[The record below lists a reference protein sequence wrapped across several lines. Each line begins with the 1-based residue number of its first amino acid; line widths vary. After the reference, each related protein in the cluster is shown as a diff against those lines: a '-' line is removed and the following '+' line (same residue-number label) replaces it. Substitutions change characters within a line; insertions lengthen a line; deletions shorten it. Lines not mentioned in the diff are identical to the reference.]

1 MTLELG
7 SQKESSL
14 TRVSLGLSFPKYRD
28 LWRFRAPLTAGEIR
42 RTERWLATAR
52 VALTISTLIT
62 LWMEPGRGVVYSFW
76 LYWLLTIYLVHAV
89 VVMLLVRFRNRS
101 TRAFRLVVHSADI
114 LWPVLISL
122 FTTSERGPFFLFFVF
137 VMAAAA
143 YRWGLWETVGT
154 AITAVVLLWLEGWVV
169 NAGLEQAS
177 DAWFRATH
185 LPRLVLG
192 VKHID
197 PQQLFMFSVY
207 LMVLGLLLGY
217 MSENEKKLRAERV
230 VITRVLGSARVEAG
244 LTHTMQEILGE
255 VLSLYGARRVMS
267 ASQEGNSYRVFLADV
282 HRSSEGT
289 PLLRWRDA
297 LPDTEAV
304 YLFDSPADAFY
315 ARRSSR
321 GGNGRPI
328 DAVLL
333 DSAGHRLRD
342 ADAFFLDGLLR
353 AETFQSLASVAFGFG
368 KEWSG
373 RVFIFDPER
382 IGDPEEELRFL
393 QEFAQQVGP
402 AIYNVYLMRRL
413 RERAGAVERARFA
426 RELHDGAIQ
435 SLIAVEMQ
443 LDVVRRQSGQQPVV
457 TSELSRIQKL
467 LREEVLKLRELMQTM
482 KSFEVDGERLPGFMA
497 DTVERF
503 RRETG
508 ISAEFA
514 SELQKV
520 DLPQKVCREL
530 ARIVQES
537 LVNVRKH
544 SGARHVLVRLAHRA
558 GNLQLTVEDD
568 GRGFSFSGRLSEAE
582 LAGTGKGP
590 AVIRERVRLLAGELT
605 IESNPGHG
613 ARVEVRIPAPRKSDN
628 G

>member
-1 MTLELG
+1 
-7 SQKESSL
+7 L
-14 TRVSLGLSFPKYRD
+14 TILRYRD
-28 LWRFRAPLTAGEIR
+28 LRRFRAPLTSGEIR

-52 VALTISTLIT
+52 VALTIATLIT
-62 LWMEPGRGVVYSFW
+62 LWMEPGRSVVYSFW
-76 LYWLLTIYLVHAV
+76 LYWLLTVYLVHAV
-89 VVMLLVRFRNRS
+89 VVMLLVRFRNQS
-101 TRAFRLVVHSADI
+101 TRAFRLVVHGADI

-154 AITAVVLLWLEGWVV
+154 SLTAVVLLWMEGAVV
-169 NAGLEQAS
+169 NSGLEQVA
-177 DAWFRATH
+177 DGWLRAMH
-185 LPRLVLG
+185 LPRLALG
-192 VKHID
+192 VLHID
-197 PQQLFMFSVY
+197 SQQLFMFSVY

-230 VITRVLGSARVEAG
+230 VITRVLSSARVEAG

-255 VLSLYGARRVMS
+255 VLSLYGARRVLS
-267 ASQEGNSYRVFLADV
+267 ASQESNSYRVFLADV
-282 HRSSEGT
+282 HRTSDGS
-289 PLLRWRDA
+289 PLLRWHDA
-297 LPDTEAV
+297 LPETEAA
-304 YLFDSPADAFY
+304 YLFESPADAIFV
-315 ARRSSR
+315 RRSGKS
-321 GGNGRPI
+321 GSTKV
-328 DAVLL
+328 DTVLL
-333 DSAGHRLRD
+333 DGEGKRLRD
-342 ADAFFLDGLLR
+342 GSNDFLAGLLR
-353 AETFQSLASVAFGFG
+353 AETFQSLGSVAFGFG
-368 KEWSG
+368 QEWSG

-382 IGDPEEELRFL
+382 MGDPEEELRFL
-393 QEFAQQVGP
+393 QEFAHQVGP

-482 KSFEVDGERLPGFMA
+482 KSFEVDGERLPGFVA

-508 ISAEFA
+508 ISAEFV
-514 SELQKV
+514 SEIEKV

-544 SGARHVLVRLAHRA
+544 SGARHVLVRLANRA

-568 GRGFSFSGRLSEAE
+568 GRGFPFSGRLSEAE
-582 LAGTGKGP
+582 LATTGKGP

-613 ARVEVRIPAPRKSDN
+613 ARVEVRISQPRKTDN

>member
-1 MTLELG
+1 MVF
-7 SQKESSL
+7 SI
-14 TRVSLGLSFPKYRD
+14 PKYRD

-52 VALTISTLIT
+52 VALTIATLIT

-76 LYWLLTIYLVHAV
+76 LYWLLTTYLVHGV
-89 VVMLLVRFRNRS
+89 VVMVLVRFRNRS
-101 TRAFRLVVHSADI
+101 TRSFRLVVHGADI

-169 NAGLEQAS
+169 NAGLEQVA
-177 DAWFRATH
+177 DGWLRAMH
-185 LPRLVLG
+185 LPRLAVG
-192 VKHID
+192 VQHID
-197 PQQLFMFSVY
+197 PQQLFMSSVY

-230 VITRVLGSARVEAG
+230 VITRVLSSARVEAG

-255 VLSLYGARRVMS
+255 VLNLYGARRVLS
-267 ASQEGNSYRVFLADV
+267 ASQEANSYRVFLADV
-282 HRSSEGT
+282 HRTSEGT

-297 LPDTEAV
+297 LPDTEAA
-304 YLFDSPADAFY
+304 YLFDSPADAVY
-315 ARRSSR
+315 ARRHTKAK
-321 GGNGRPI
+321 GGPASGI

-333 DSAGHRLRD
+333 DGSGQRLRD
-342 ADAFFLDGLLR
+342 ADTAFLEGLMR
-353 AETFQSLASVAFGFG
+353 AETFQSVGSVAFGFG
-368 KEWSG
+368 QEWAG
-373 RVFIFDPER
+373 RVFIFDPQR
-382 IGDPEEELRFL
+382 MGDPEEELRFL

-482 KSFEVDGERLPGFMA
+482 KSFEVDGERLPGFVA

-508 ISAEFA
+508 ISAEFVC
-514 SELQKV
+514 EIEKV

-544 SGARHVLVRLAHRA
+544 SGARHVLVRLAHRS
-558 GNLQLTVEDD
+558 GNVQLTVEDD

-582 LAGTGKGP
+582 LAMSGKGP

-613 ARVEVRIPAPRKSDN
+613 ARVEVRIPPAGKSNN

>member
-1 MTLELG
+1 M
-7 SQKESSL
+7 
-14 TRVSLGLSFPKYRD
+14 
-28 LWRFRAPLTAGEIR
+28 
-42 RTERWLATAR
+42 
-52 VALTISTLIT
+52 
-62 LWMEPGRGVVYSFW
+62 
-76 LYWLLTIYLVHAV
+76 
-89 VVMLLVRFRNRS
+89 
-101 TRAFRLVVHSADI
+101 
-114 LWPVLISL
+114 
-122 FTTSERGPFFLFFVF
+122 
-137 VMAAAA
+137 
-143 YRWGLWETVGT
+143 
-154 AITAVVLLWLEGWVV
+154 
-169 NAGLEQAS
+169 
-177 DAWFRATH
+177 H
-185 LPRLVLG
+185 LPRLVMG
-192 VKHID
+192 VEKID
-197 PQQLFMFSVY
+197 PQQLFMSSVY

-230 VITRVLGSARVEAG
+230 VITRVLSSARVEAG

-255 VLSLYGARRVMS
+255 VLNLYGARRVLS
-267 ASQEGNSYRVFLADV
+267 ASQEANSYRVFLADV
-282 HRSSEGT
+282 HRTSDGT

-297 LPDTEAV
+297 LPETEVA
-304 YLFDSPADAFY
+304 YLFDSPADALY
-315 ARRSSR
+315 AWR
-321 GGNGRPI
+321 NGKRL
-328 DAVLL
+328 DSVLL
-333 DSAGHRLRD
+333 DRSGKRLRE
-342 ADAFFLDGLLR
+342 ADTTFL
-353 AETFQSLASVAFGFG
+353 ETLMRVEPFQSVGSVAFGFG
-368 KEWSG
+368 QEWSG
-373 RVFIFDPER
+373 RVFIFDPAR

-482 KSFEVDGERLPGFMA
+482 KSFEVDGERLPGFVA

-508 ISAEFA
+508 ISAEFV
-514 SELQKV
+514 SEIEKV

-544 SGARHVLVRLAHRA
+544 SGARHVFVRLAQRA

-568 GRGFSFSGRLSEAE
+568 GRGFPFSGRLSESE
-582 LAGTGKGP
+582 LATTGKGP

-613 ARVEVRIPAPRKSDN
+613 ARVEVRIPPARKATN